1 MSLSSSYTSSRADR
15 DLGALLGDSES
26 MRSVRELTAA
36 VAPTMLP
43 VLILGPTGVGKE
55 LVARAV
61 HGLSGRAGS
70 LVCFNAAAV
79 SDSMFEAT
87 MFGHVRGAF
96 TGAVSDHA
104 GYLAEADR
112 GSLFLDEVASM
123 GLGVQAKLL
132 RAIETGEY
140 RAVGGRSNSRSQFRV
155 VSAANEDMTTL
166 ARERRFRDD
175 LLHRL
180 AGVVIEIPALAER
193 RDDIPMLARHFL
205 TADGNGHV
213 ALDDDAA
220 ELLRDRHWPGNVRE
234 LRHVMSLVAALCGAR
249 VTSTALR
256 RALGLRLQPELTL
269 VNDVA
274 ERRELTEA
282 LERHRWDTDR
292 AAEELGIHRTTLYR
306 RMKRHRLTAPESVE
320 RRMDFLG

>member
-1 MSLSSSYTSSRADR
+1 MITSSSMPSRSA
-15 DLGALLGDSES
+15 LTLAALLGDTDA

-36 VAPTMLP
+36 VAPTTLP

-61 HGLSGRAGS
+61 HALSGRPGA

-96 TGAVSDHA
+96 TGAVSDHP

-123 GLGVQAKLL
+123 GTAVQSKLL

-140 RAVGGRSNSRSQFRV
+140 RAVGGRANARSQFRV
-155 VSAANEDMTTL
+155 VSAANEDMAQL
-166 ARERRFRDD
+166 ARERRFRED

-180 AGVVIEIPALAER
+180 AGVVIELPPLAER
-193 RDDIPMLARHFL
+193 RDDIPLLARHFL
-205 TADGNGHV
+205 TMDGNGHV

-234 LRHVMSLVAALCGAR
+234 LRHVMSLVAALCGSR
-249 VTSTALR
+249 VTVAALR
-256 RALGLRLQPELTL
+256 RALGLRLQPDLAL
-269 VNDVA
+269 VTDA
-274 ERRELTEA
+274 PERRELTDA
-282 LERHRWDTDR
+282 LERNRWDTER
-292 AAEELGIHRTTLYR
+292 AADELGIHRTTLYR
-306 RMKRHRLTAPESVE
+306 RMKRYRLTVPESVE
-320 RRMDFLG
+320 RRADYLG

>member
-1 MSLSSSYTSSRADR
+1 MSTVSGPSSRAEIA
-15 DLGALLGDSES
+15 LGALLGDSEV
-26 MRSVRELTAA
+26 MRTVRELTLA

-43 VLILGPTGVGKE
+43 VMILGPTGVGKE

-61 HGLSGRAGS
+61 HALSGRPGA

-96 TGAVSDHA
+96 TGAVSDHP

-123 GLGVQAKLL
+123 GTSVQAKLL

-140 RAVGGRSNSRSQFRV
+140 RAVGARANARSQFRL
-155 VSAANEDMTTL
+155 VSAANEDMTAL

-180 AGVVIEIPALAER
+180 AGVVIEVPSLAER
-193 RDDIPMLARHFL
+193 RDDIPFLARHFL
-205 TADGNGHV
+205 GMDGNGHV
-213 ALDDDAA
+213 TLDEDAA
-220 ELLRDRHWPGNVRE
+220 NLLRDRHWPGNVRE
-234 LRHVMSLVAALCGAR
+234 LRHVMSLVAALCGTR
-249 VTSTALR
+249 VTATGLR
-256 RALGLRLQPELTL
+256 RALGLRLQPDFSL
-269 VNDVA
+269 VCDA
-274 ERRELTEA
+274 PERRELTDA
-282 LERHRWDTDR
+282 LERNRWDTDR
-292 AAEELGIHRTTLYR
+292 TADELGIHRTTLYR
-306 RMKRHRLTAPESVE
+306 RMKRYRLTVPESVE
-320 RRMDFLG
+320 RSIDFIG